1 MTCHPFSEH
10 EVTLRC
16 WALCFYP
23 EEISL
28 TWQHDGEDQCQDM
41 ELVETRPSGDGV
53 FQKWAALVVPSG
65 EEQRYTSCVHHEGL
79 QEPFTLRWG
88 KEGDGMELFSDKAGA
103 LQDSKVRTQA

>member
-28 TWQHDGEDQCQDM
+28 TWQRDGDDQTQDM

-65 EEQRYTSCVHHEGL
+65 EEQRYT
-79 QEPFTLRWG
+79 
-88 KEGDGMELFSDKAGA
+88 A
-103 LQDSKVRTQA
+103 LCSMRGFWSPSP